1 MNASFLELQGIRKMF
16 GDSPVLNN
24 VDLTIREGEL
34 VTLLGPSGCGKSTL
48 LRCIAGLTE
57 LDGGRIL
64 LGQKNLSN
72 LPPRNREV
80 GMVFQSYALF
90 PNLTVSQNIEYGLKM
105 RGVGKKDR
113 LKRSEELLVLID
125 MEDKRD
131 AYPQHLS
138 GGQQQ
143 RVALA
148 RSLAMQPKVL
158 LLDEPLSALDAKI
171 RKNLRLEIRQIQQRL
186 NMTTIF
192 VTHDQEEA
200 LTLSDRICIMNKGY
214 IVQDGTPEEL
224 YSTPR
229 TEFVAR
235 FMGSYN
241 VLTRTEATRLFGD
254 SIGLAESFAI
264 RPESVRLLARQWEEE
279 GASPIA
285 GKRIVEGTID
295 SVTILGNVIRY
306 IVNVADILVTIDI
319 LNDGRSL
326 RMEQRGKVHLALD
339 PSQLLQLEKEGA

>member
-1 MNASFLELQGIRKMF
+1 MNASYLELQGIRKTF
-16 GDSPVLNN
+16 GGSIVLDN
-24 VDLTIREGEL
+24 VDLSIQEGEL

-57 LDGGRIL
+57 PDGGRIL
-64 LGQKNLSN
+64 LGRKDIAS

-90 PNLTVSQNIEYGLKM
+90 PNLTVYGNIEYGLKM
-105 RGVGKKDR
+105 RGVDKAER
-113 LKRSEELLVLID
+113 QRRCEELLALVDL
-125 MEDKRD
+125 EEKRG
-131 AYPQHLS
+131 AYPQQLS

-148 RSLAMQPKVL
+148 RSLAVQPKVL

-171 RKNLRLEIRQIQQRL
+171 RKNLRSEIRDIQKKL

-200 LTLSDRICIMNKGY
+200 LTLSDRICIMNNGH
-214 IVQDGTPEEL
+214 IVQDGTPETL
-224 YSTPR
+224 YSRPR

-241 VLTRTEATRLFGD
+241 VLTHAEAVRLFGD
-254 SIGLAESFAI
+254 DIGRAESYAL
-264 RPESVRLLARQWEEE
+264 RPESVRLLAGFGEHGFSESV
-279 GASPIA
+279 G
-285 GKRIVEGTID
+285 GRIVEGTID
-295 SVTILGNVIRY
+295 SVSVLGNVIRY
-306 IVNVADILVTIDI
+306 SVMANGVRLTIDM
-319 LNDGRSL
+319 LNDGRTFRTETSGAV
-326 RMEQRGKVHLALD
+326 RLALN

>member
-1 MNASFLELQGIRKMF
+1 MKPYLRLEGIRKQF
-16 GDSPVLNN
+16 GANTVLNQVN
-24 VDLTIREGEL
+24 LEIREGEL

-57 LDGGRIL
+57 MDGGHIWL
-64 LGQKNLSN
+64 DNQSIAE
-72 LPPRNREV
+72 LPPRSREI

-90 PNLTVSQNIEYGLKM
+90 PNLTVSENIEYGM
-105 RGVGKKDR
+105 RMRKASKEAR
-113 LKRSEELLVLID
+113 RQRSTELLELID
-125 MEDKRD
+125 LVDKRD
-131 AYPQHLS
+131 AYPQQLS

-148 RSLAMQPKVL
+148 RSLAVRPKVL

-171 RKNLRLEIRQIQQRL
+171 RKNLRSEIREIQKKF

-200 LTLSDRICIMNKGY
+200 LTLSDRVCLMNQGN
-214 IVQDGTPEEL
+214 IVQQGAPEEL
-224 YSTPR
+224 YSAPR

-241 VLTRTEATRLFGD
+241 VLSRAEALRLFGTVK
-254 SIGLAESFAI
+254 GEAESFAI
-264 RPESVRLLARQWEEE
+264 RPEALALLDQER
-279 GASPIA
+279 
-285 GKRIVEGTID
+285 EGTGLESGKQIVQGTVH
-295 SVTILGNVIRY
+295 SASILGNVIRY
-306 IVNVADILVTIDI
+306 AVDTAGLRLTVDQ

-326 RMEQRGKVHLALD
+326 RMEENHPVKLVLD
-339 PSQLLQLEKEGA
+339 ATQLLHLEKEGA